1 MLQTMR
7 DKAKSWVTFVIV
19 GIIAFMMAVTGLET
33 LAPNPN
39 NPDVATVNGQD
50 ITRAQLAQA
59 LEQQRRMLIQQM
71 GDQFDPSLIDEKMLR
86 ESVLNSLID
95 RSLLLQQAKSG
106 RMDIGTEALDK
117 MIVSMQEF
125 QQDGRFNQDRFQMMV
140 RNFGMT
146 PLQFRTLLREETLLT
161 QVQSG
166 IAGSEFV
173 TADELKK
180 LNALENQTRDIAW
193 VTLDAASVRDSV
205 QPSADQID
213 EYYKANGDRYMT
225 PEQVTIRYVVM
236 EKSSVLDT
244 IAINDTEVQDEFYRR
259 LEDLRETASD
269 KQSVS
274 TILIETGD
282 TRSQEEARQRAGEVL
297 EKLKSG
303 GSFADLAREYSDDPV
318 TAGNGGSMGMVEPGF
333 FGDDFDKAV
342 TALEVSQVSEPVV
355 TDYGLQIL
363 RLDSRE
369 KVTLPTLADLKDE
382 IIADLKGQ
390 EANIVFLDRSRQLAD
405 ISFEAS
411 DLAQPAEQ
419 LGLKVVTSE
428 PFGRNGG
435 ADIAADPKVIAAA
448 FSDDVIELGANSE
461 LIELTPER
469 VMVLRVG
476 KHMLPEPKPLDDV
489 RESVV
494 QSIKMEEVRKLL
506 EIRAEKLLAELN
518 GGANPSELAS
528 SESLTWTES
537 LKATRAQQGVPAQL
551 LAQAFKMKHPEDGA
565 QVFGR
570 TELANGDVALI
581 ALKAVYPGEATTVDE
596 TRNRMLGAY
605 IANGTGRNLFGEYL
619 RSLKDGAKVKLN
631 IEEE

>member
-1 MLQTMR
+1 MLQSMR

-19 GIIAFMMAVTGLET
+19 GIIAFMMAITGLET
-33 LAPNPN
+33 LSPNPN

-59 LEQQRRMLIQQM
+59 IEQQRRMLIQQM
-71 GDQFDPSLIDEKMLR
+71 GDQFDPALIDEKVLR
-86 ESVLNSLID
+86 ENVLNSLID

-106 RMDIGTEALDK
+106 RMDVGTDALDK

-166 IAGSEFV
+166 VAGSEFV

-180 LNALENQTRDIAW
+180 LNALENQSRDIAW
-193 VTLDAASVRDSV
+193 MTLDAASVRDSI
-205 QPSADQID
+205 QPAADQIS
-213 EYYKANGDRYMT
+213 EYYEANGDRYMT
-225 PEQVTIRYVVM
+225 PEQVIIRYVIM
-236 EKSSVLDT
+236 EKGSVVNT
-244 IAINDTEVQDEFYRR
+244 IVVDDSDVQDEFYRR
-259 LEDLRETASD
+259 IEDLKETASD
-269 KQSVS
+269 RQSVS
-274 TILIETGD
+274 TILIETGE
-282 TRSQEEARQRAGEVL
+282 TRSQQEARERADEVL
-297 EKLKSG
+297 AKLKAG
-303 GSFADLAREYSDDPV
+303 GTFTDLAKEYSDDPV

-333 FGDDFDKAV
+333 FGDDFDNAV
-342 TALEVSQVSEPVV
+342 AALEVGQVSEPVV
-355 TDYGLQIL
+355 TDYGLQVL

-369 KVTLPTLADLKDE
+369 EVTLPTLADLKDE
-382 IIADLKGQ
+382 IVADLRDR
-390 EANIVFLDRSRQLAD
+390 EASVLFLDRSRQLAD

-419 LGLKVVTSE
+419 LGLKVMTSE

-435 ADIAADPKVIAAA
+435 TDITADPKVVAAA

-461 LIELTPER
+461 LIELTPEK

-476 KHMLPEPKPLDDV
+476 KHMRPEPEPLEDV
-489 RESVV
+489 RESLV
-494 QSIKMEEVRKLL
+494 QSIKLEEARKLMQA
-506 EIRAEKLLAELN
+506 RADKLLAELSD
-518 GGANPSELAS
+518 GANAAELAS
-528 SESLTWTES
+528 SESLAWTES

-551 LAQAFKMKHPEDGA
+551 LAQAFRMKHPEGESP
-565 QVFGR
+565 VFGR

-581 ALKAVYPGEATTVDE
+581 ALKGVYPGEATTVDAA
-596 TRNRMLGAY
+596 RNRMLGAY
-605 IANGTGRNLFGEYL
+605 IASGTGRNLFGEYL

-631 IEEE
+631 IDEE